1 MTNSLRLPVGLFLV
15 RAFQK
20 IIGAGMVEI
29 SQLDQNVCWNVALAH
44 FVVGVAD
51 LRTLQI
57 LGKVFLK
64 KVAVLAQV
72 PDASIHFPVLLYK
85 RFTGKSI
92 RKTFCSVEI

>member
-29 SQLDQNVCWNVALAH
+29 SQLYQNVCWNVALAH

-57 LGKVFLK
+57 FSQVPLQQ
-64 KVAVLAQV
+64 VAVLAQI
-72 PDASIHFPVLLYK
+72 PDASIHFPVLLCES
-85 RFTGKSI
+85 FTEKYRENSLLY
-92 RKTFCSVEI
+92 

>member
-20 IIGAGMVEI
+20 IVGAGVVEVG
-29 SQLDQNVCWNVALAH
+29 QLDQNVGGNVALAY

-57 LGKVFLK
+57 FSQVPLQQ
-64 KVAVLAQV
+64 VAILAQV
-72 PDASIHFPVLLYK
+72 PDASIHFPVLLCGS
-85 RFTGKSI
+85 FTEKYRENSLLY
-92 RKTFCSVEI
+92 